1 MYCYLKHLVLYETL
15 IFDKWAWIMNFVIIF
30 IPWQIILVQMFMFS
44 EYILIEANL
53 IWLSSMC
60 SYDGKKFTI
69 FINV

>member
-1 MYCYLKHLVLYETL
+1 
-15 IFDKWAWIMNFVIIF
+15 MNFVIIF

-60 SYDGKKFTI
+60 SYDGKKFMI